1 MANLDSKQLLV
12 ALKAYSRANAL
23 PLDSTEVWDSMDE
36 AKNYIQQAN
45 AYAGQTIKV
54 LVGDTYKSY
63 NLCPTESGYELRE
76 VGVSAS
82 DLKQYVVVAEQLP
95 KANQEQGVIYI
106 NTTDKTGSIWNGSA
120 YVEVFKDV
128 QTSLDTFSDR
138 IDEVE
143 SNLETKASIENPA
156 FTGTVTVNG
165 EAIAMKSYVDGLIG
179 NLTSTVP
186 GIVSSTSPLPSEDY
200 KAGQTFRV
208 AEDGTYAGAKCE
220 VGDLI
225 IVLKDYTKASASNE
239 DFMVVQA
246 NIDGAV
252 TSSADSA
259 TVGEIVVFDAVTG
272 KIIKGSGLTIDS
284 LNESL
289 AKAHEHSNRD
299 VLDSFSKTQEQIL
312 ADAQTSA
319 QTLVDALKETV
330 NNKVDKGT
338 SLADYGIEN
347 AYTKAE
353 VDASLK
359 TIQDNLNTKVDVE
372 TVDAKILEAKTKIL
386 EETSAS
392 AKEVL
397 EERVGEIPEGT
408 TIREYVDTAV
418 GSGGTSSAQ
427 AIAQAKQEAI
437 DTSKA
442 YADEQ
447 IEKALTIVEF

>member
-36 AKNYIQQAN
+36 ALNYVQQAN

-63 NLCPTESGYELRE
+63 NLYPTESGYELKE

-82 DLKQYVVVAEQLP
+82 DLKQYVVVDDKLP
-95 KANQEQGVIYI
+95 ESDQEQGVIYI
-106 NTTDKTGSIWNGSA
+106 NTADKTGSIWDGSA
-120 YVEVFKDV
+120 YVEVFKNV
-128 QTSLDTFSDR
+128 EAQLNEIEASIGNIETSLD
-138 IDEVE
+138 E
-143 SNLETKASIENPA
+143 KAPIANPS

-165 EAIAMKSYVDGLIG
+165 SEVAMKSYVDGLIG

-186 GIVSSTSPLPSEDY
+186 GIVNGDNPLPTEDY

-208 AEDGTYAGAKCE
+208 SEDGTYAGAKCE

-225 IVLKDYTKASASNE
+225 IVLKDYAKGSASNE

-272 KIIKGSGLTIDS
+272 KIIRGSGLTIES

-289 AKAHEHSNRD
+289 AKVHEHDNKD
-299 VLDSFSKTQEQIL
+299 VLDSFNKTQEQIL
-312 ADAQTSA
+312 TEAQTSA
-319 QTLVDALKETV
+319 QSLVDTLKETV
-330 NNKVDKGT
+330 DKKADKGT

-353 VDASLK
+353 IDASLK
-359 TIQDNLNTKVDVE
+359 TIQDNLNTKVDSE
-372 TVDAKILEAKTKIL
+372 TVDSKISEAKTAIL
-386 EETSAS
+386 EEASTS
-392 AKEVL
+392 AKEAL
-397 EERVGEIPEGT
+397 EERVGAIPEGT
-408 TIREYVDTAV
+408 DIKSYVDNAV

-437 DTSKA
+437 DTSKS
-442 YADEQ
+442 YTDEQ